1 MRISRDPLLE
11 DPYEQDTVY
20 VAQSGIAT
28 DAGEGLFAKRN
39 LRKGELVAL
48 FSGLREVKHGRSV
61 TITAG
66 DEAWSDYRLTLGM
79 KNSKKPE
86 TKSRQVSLHMLGD
99 EQSTTPL
106 SRRMSHFLSGRLL
119 LACVTAHTK

>member
-1 MRISRDPLLE
+1 MAMQLIVSLLCSSAVFRYDPSTCMRISRDPLLE

-66 DEAWSDYRLTLGM
+66 DEA
-79 KNSKKPE
+79 
-86 TKSRQVSLHMLGD
+86 
-99 EQSTTPL
+99 
-106 SRRMSHFLSGRLL
+106 
-119 LACVTAHTK
+119 

>member
-28 DAGEGLFAKRN
+28 DAGEGLFAKRD
-39 LRKGELVAL
+39 LLKGELVAL

-79 KNSKKPE
+79 LHVEKL
-86 TKSRQVSLHMLGD
+86 KSRKVSLQMHG
-99 EQSTTPL
+99 
-106 SRRMSHFLSGRLL
+106 
-119 LACVTAHTK
+119 K

>member
-1 MRISRDPLLE
+1 MQLIVSLLLNSAVFRYDPSTCMRISRDPLLE

-79 KNSKKPE
+79 LHAKKL
-86 TKSRQVSLHMLGD
+86 KSRQVSLHMHGD
-99 EQSTTPL
+99 GQSTY
-106 SRRMSHFLSGRLL
+106 S
-119 LACVTAHTK
+119 A